1 MKGFVL
7 PYKNTFD
14 VSDPTPHE
22 ASKNLAEEAQK
33 RMTLSD
39 LINRLISETG
49 DSDTVVRFR
58 IQNWVRDGLLPHPR
72 IVPAYGKDNRGT
84 RGEYGEAHWIGF
96 HVVESLRR
104 HGKPITIMLPDPDNL
119 FQSVMIHHDLI
130 HRWIRQNLGDESYHV
145 GETRQL
151 LQRFGPPPMESWN
164 LSPAQPWRLRL
175 TTEVL
180 GHLLPMAR
188 GESPEALRR
197 LMDPWRKVSSDP
209 KINRQELL
217 YDEAIRTVW
226 SKVCAIETDQQ
237 IPTHHIEWMDDD
249 ALAIVDGSPVWRLST
264 SQWTTKPA
272 PSGVYFI

>member
-7 PYKNTFD
+7 PYKNAFD

-22 ASKNLAEEAQK
+22 ASKNLAEEAKK

-84 RGEYGEAHWIGF
+84 RGEYGEEHWIGYR
-96 HVVESLRR
+96 VVESLRC

-119 FQSVMIHHDLI
+119 FQSVMIHHDFI
-130 HRWIRQNLGDESYHV
+130 HRWIRQNLGDEPYHA

-164 LSPAQPWRLRL
+164 LSPVQPWRLRL
-175 TTEVL
+175 TTDVL

-188 GESPEALRR
+188 GESPDALRR
-197 LMDPWRKVSSDP
+197 LMDPWREVSSDP
-209 KINRQELL
+209 NINRQELL

-226 SKVCAIETDQQ
+226 SKVCAIETGQQ
-237 IPTHHIEWMDDD
+237 IPTYYIEWSDDD
-249 ALAIVDGSPVWRLST
+249 ALAIVDDSPVWRLST
-264 SQWTTKPA
+264 SQWTTKP
-272 PSGVYFI
+272 VL